1 MHQNVKFEVWGHFFE
16 HATFQTSVHFSHC
29 KHSRQPCQMAHSYSV
44 YVLLLTLS
52 IPSLNL
58 PHHLCK
64 QDASHNGQSIHHLK
78 TKWVSFSIS
87 SREPIVTRP
96 HLHDHTMLSVHCK
109 TFWLQ
114 NPQNLKCYPFSQSL
128 RINYDSLNIYSIALV
143 CVISLL
149 TNT

>member
-1 MHQNVKFEVWGHFFE
+1 MHQNVKFEVCGHFFE
-16 HATFQTSVHFSHC
+16 HATFSLDFCSFFSLQTF
-29 KHSRQPCQMAHSYSV
+29 KT
-44 YVLLLTLS
+44 TLS
-52 IPSLNL
+52 NGKFLFCICTFTHPKYSIPK
-58 PHHLCK
+58 PTTPLCK

-114 NPQNLKCYPFSQSL
+114 RPQNLKCYPFS
-128 RINYDSLNIYSIALV
+128 
-143 CVISLL
+143 
-149 TNT
+149 